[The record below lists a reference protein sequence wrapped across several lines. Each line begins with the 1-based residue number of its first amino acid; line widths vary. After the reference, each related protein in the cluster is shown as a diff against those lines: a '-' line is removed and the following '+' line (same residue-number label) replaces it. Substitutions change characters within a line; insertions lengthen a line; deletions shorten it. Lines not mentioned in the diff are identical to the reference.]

1 MDTTAPGL
9 RSACD
14 LLDLYRRR
22 ELSPVEVAEDCL
34 ARIGRWNAAVGAF
47 CVVDHEGA
55 LAAARA
61 SEARWAPGEPR
72 GALDGVPATI
82 KDIVLMRGF
91 PTRRGSRTTADAAPD
106 IEDAPGCARPARCC
120 SARPPRPSSAGRR

>member
-1 MDTTAPGL
+1 MDATAPGL

-14 LLDLYRRR
+14 LLELYRRR

-61 SEARWAPGEPR
+61 SEARWARGEPC
-72 GALDGVPATI
+72 GAA
-82 KDIVLMRGF
+82 
-91 PTRRGSRTTADAAPD
+91 RRRAGDDQGHRPDARLPD
-106 IEDAPGCARPARCC
+106 PARE
-120 SARPPRPSSAGRR
+120 PDDGRCRA